1 MKAHNGL
8 LPLGPFDT
16 CMRQPL
22 LFQFELEGPRV
33 RGASSDFMKGG
44 RNIQLGFNGLDLAD
58 GLKLAGMICARSS
71 IAHSL
76 AYCQALEEAVAVERV
91 DDAALAFRAIIAE
104 YERIASHLGVLSD
117 IARSLSDDVVYTGP
131 RRYAERIRDAFTKAS
146 GNPFGRGLVVPGGAS
161 IPGDGKA
168 LEELREVLKPLER
181 DCGLW
186 TKKLTMSRARLRGS
200 RLEVDRFDEDTPCAP
215 ALRAS
220 GLARDM
226 RSGESAYG
234 YYAASYYRPCVR
246 EGGTAYDRAILLLDE
261 VRASAGLVGRAAAEG
276 VSPGV
281 PVEFEPRK
289 GNGVGV
295 CESPEGAIEHVV
307 FLGEGKLIRNRVS
320 SAVPFVAGL
329 MPGALEG
336 SLYEDVAPALI
347 SLYPCAPCLDLR
359 NPTA

>member
-1 MKAHNGL
+1 
-8 LPLGPFDT
+8 
-16 CMRQPL
+16 
-22 LFQFELEGPRV
+22 V
-33 RGASSDFMKGG
+33 SGASSDFVTGG
-44 RNIQLGFNGLDLAD
+44 RNIQLGFDDLDLAD

-91 DDAALAFRAIIAE
+91 DDSALAFRAIVAE

-117 IARSLSDDVVYTGP
+117 IARSISDDVVYKGP
-131 RRYAERIRDAFTKAS
+131 RRHAERIRDAFTKVS
-146 GNPFGRGLVVPGGAS
+146 GNPFGRGLIVPGGVS

-181 DCGLW
+181 DCGFW
-186 TKKLTMSRARLRGS
+186 TKKLSMSRARLRGS
-200 RLEVDRFDEDTPCAP
+200 RLEADRFDYDAPCAP

-220 GLARDM
+220 GLARDT

-234 YYAASYYRPCVR
+234 YYAASHYRPCVR
-246 EGGTAYDRAILLLDE
+246 EGGTAYDRALLLLDE
-261 VRASAGLVGRAAAEG
+261 VRASAGLVGRAVAAEG

-281 PVEFEPRK
+281 PMEFELCAGK
-289 GNGVGV
+289 GVGV

-347 SLYPCAPCLDLR
+347 SMYPCAPCLDLR